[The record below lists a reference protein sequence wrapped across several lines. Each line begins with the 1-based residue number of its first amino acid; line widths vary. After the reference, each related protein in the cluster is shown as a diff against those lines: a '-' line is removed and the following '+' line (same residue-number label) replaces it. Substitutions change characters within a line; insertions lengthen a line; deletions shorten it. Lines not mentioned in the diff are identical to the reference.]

1 MYYNW
6 KEIFK
11 EKSVSELISIIRQNS
26 FLNDEAQ
33 FYANQELLNRKID
46 LTINDEENQNLKYE
60 LGKEELIRINKEIEN
75 EEFNSMYN
83 RKHQI
88 FGIVFSSILIFLWI
102 VFQFDFDFLKNIKKG
117 VDGFSNITFFIIIL
131 SGLLLSI
138 WRLKSIDKT
147 NNKREKRIAELKKM
161 INNFK

>member
-33 FYANQELLNRKID
+33 FYAKQELLNRKID

-60 LGKEELIRINKEIEN
+60 LGKEELIRLNKEIKN

-88 FGIVFSSILIFLWI
+88 YSIVFSNILIFLWI
-102 VFQFDFDFLKNIKKG
+102 FFQFDFDFLKNIKKEF
-117 VDGFSNITFFIIIL
+117 DGFSNITIFIIIL

-147 NNKREKRIAELKKM
+147 NNKREKRIAELKKL